1 MSEAIKESLT
11 TALTEYCCDGMFPD
25 EAADAAV
32 AALRA
37 WLEAEGL
44 VCVPSTPTR
53 EMLLKAGATPD
64 GVSPR
69 GGTDYLGTM
78 LPKYYAAM
86 ISAAPDALREGE

>member
-1 MSEAIKESLT
+1 MTLRTDILLAISEVHLG
-11 TALTEYCCDGMFPD
+11 DRD
-25 EAADAAV
+25 EGGRIADAAV

-69 GGTDYLGTM
+69 GGTDYLGKM